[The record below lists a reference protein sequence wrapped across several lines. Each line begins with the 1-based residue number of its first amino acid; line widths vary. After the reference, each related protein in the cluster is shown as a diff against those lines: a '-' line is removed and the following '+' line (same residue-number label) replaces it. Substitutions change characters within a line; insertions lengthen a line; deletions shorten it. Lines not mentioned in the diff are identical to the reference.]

1 MAICGECHREFEGT
15 RFRCPICA
23 AKKRESRN
31 YLRLKRDNNGV
42 CTMCGKPRDD
52 TNFKLCRRCR
62 TKMQIANSKKYYKK
76 TRFTKNQIETI
87 TIQDVAKTLKP
98 ILHKYKLKNSFEI
111 IDDLKTGLE
120 LLGLKYSNKMWK

>member
-1 MAICGECHREFEGT
+1 MAVCGECHKEFEGNT
-15 RFRCPICA
+15 FRCPVCL
-23 AKKRESRN
+23 AKIAKSRKYLSLSRE
-31 YLRLKRDNNGV
+31 KKGV
-42 CTMCGKPRDD
+42 CNMCGKQREDKE
-52 TNFKLCRRCR
+52 FKLCQRCR

-120 LLGLKYSNKMWK
+120 LLGLKYSNEMWK